1 MKKKMYTVY
10 KYSWNWEY
18 GVLVLRLPVIQL
30 RVFLSPKPF
39 FFFFGRLIPSV
50 PREYIKG
57 LPGFILS
64 QINLWL
70 PACIPEH

>member
-18 GVLVLRLPVIQL
+18 GVLVLRLSVIQL

-39 FFFFGRLIPSV
+39 FFFWQTDTFSP
-50 PREYIKG
+50 KG
-57 LPGFILS
+57 VHQGASWFYS
-64 QINLWL
+64 Q
-70 PACIPEH
+70 PD